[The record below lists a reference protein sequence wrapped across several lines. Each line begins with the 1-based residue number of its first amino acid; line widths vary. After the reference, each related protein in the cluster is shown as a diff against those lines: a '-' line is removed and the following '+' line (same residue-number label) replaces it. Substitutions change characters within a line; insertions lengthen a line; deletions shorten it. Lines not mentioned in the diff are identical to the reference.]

1 MGTSKKSIGP
11 TLFDLTSY
19 VADTRVNLSVR
30 LESGEVKKIRAICGR
45 GYETP
50 LAHFNLATQSWRMFE
65 GISRL
70 VGQLSLAS
78 LPTSG
83 MTRNGVL
90 YPQPPW
96 EPITGATASSSW
108 PTPTAVTRPMEGN
121 VRLYRAKVEAGEM
134 TEEEA
139 TAILGKSPFEAQ
151 GKIPATWPTP
161 TTQDHIERKSTQQ
174 KPGSRHS
181 VGLGDA
187 VRMWPTPTTQEV
199 EHPDAELTDTG
210 RRKSK
215 DGTTSHSLNLAD
227 AVKMWP
233 TPTAVEWKGRGPN
246 SKQQGL
252 AEYVKM
258 WPTPTA
264 DEAKNAYSTT
274 SQFNN
279 LRTQVGASPQTG
291 KLNPTWVEWLMGF
304 PTGWTDLED

>member
-1 MGTSKKSIGP
+1 MATSKKSTGP

-50 LAHFNLATQSWRMFE
+50 LAHFDPATRSWRMFE

-90 YPQPPW
+90 YPQPAW
-96 EPITGATASSSW
+96 EPITGETASLS
-108 PTPTAVTRPMEGN
+108 
-121 VRLYRAKVEAGEM
+121 
-134 TEEEA
+134 
-139 TAILGKSPFEAQ
+139 
-151 GKIPATWPTP
+151 WPTP

-187 VRMWPTPTTQEV
+187 VRMWPTPTTD
-199 EHPDAELTDTG
+199 DASNVNPKPNRFRGLVAAVNE
-210 RRKSK
+210 
-215 DGTTSHSLNLAD
+215 TTY
-227 AVKMWP
+227 P
-233 TPTAVEWKGRGPN
+233 TPLASGGGGTGHWNKVEQLFTDGKVTYEEKMAMQAGSGGR
-246 SKQQGL
+246 
-252 AEYVKM
+252 
-258 WPTPTA
+258 
-264 DEAKNAYSTT
+264 
-274 SQFNN
+274 
-279 LRTQVGASPQTG
+279 
-291 KLNPTWVEWLMGF
+291 LNPTWVEWLMGF